1 MKNLARYVLSITL
14 SVILVFSAMPSL
26 AVHADDNQALAGAG
40 KHPISKTPEGW
51 QDLREILAFLLSGS
65 FDNNEEKAKAEYE
78 KLTRLD
84 GDILL
89 GTDTQHKEIKAV
101 NINDTM
107 NFTGTLKVDVIKKAV
122 GMITPGVGAYAKLDG
137 VSSQFVAE
145 FVIPDGMIYSK
156 KLTKDNVKLKN
167 AKDIFEVTDVKVE
180 GQKVTV
186 TMDFVD
192 PMLKKANKENK
203 PYIVRD
209 LNNALNK
216 VSGQLEVTIPGV
228 KFDKTKVKPGDVLTV
243 KGTLS
248 GNYKMQN
255 LVTAHYDPRMRTLRN
270 EYLKDPSKVEKF
282 KNTMPTEYQDYQTQ
296 VTKLGQAVEDIQKL
310 ADEVKALRDEFNK
323 FVADNREVIERYL
336 NNDPYD
342 KTLYENYSDDK
353 NFEFPT
359 GEPFKMMTDRLYN
372 RTYQHDGHS
381 DMDYGN
387 KAANRPAKA
396 YSLYGE
402 INLLRNNIAKVPKLY
417 KYWSRNISDE
427 QKAKDKPVIDK
438 LEEMLNRAR
447 EFGDNEKGRLH
458 ELASQEFE
466 ARNAIVDMYI
476 DSFALQ
482 ELLTNPQYGGIRYDN
497 VGASEYPKLFM
508 GWDAVQS
515 EAGRD
520 SVLEN
525 DTNADKTA
533 IQLTVKV
540 TDEKT
545 KIPGKITKKKSPTTG
560 DETNLALYAASILV
574 ALGAVVALTFVRK
587 RKVR

>member
-296 VTKLGQAVEDIQKL
+296 VTKLGQAVEYIQKL

-323 FVADNREVIERYL
+323 FVADNKTVIDRYL

-417 KYWSRNISDE
+417 NHWSRNISDE

-458 ELASQEFE
+458 ELASREFE
-466 ARNAIVDMYI
+466 ARNAIVNMYI

-525 DTNADKTA
+525 DANADKTA

-560 DETNLALYAASILV
+560 DETNLALYAVGILV
-574 ALGAVVALTFVRK
+574 ALGGVIALTFVRK

>member
-14 SVILVFSAMPSL
+14 SVILVFSAIPSVV
-26 AVHADDNQALAGAG
+26 VHADNNQALQGAG

-51 QDLREILAFLLSGS
+51 YDLREVLLMFLENS
-65 FDNNEEKAKAEYE
+65 FKNKEEVKAEYE

-89 GTDTQHKEIKAV
+89 GTDTQQKEIKSV

-122 GMITPGVGAYAKLDG
+122 GMITPGVGAYAKLEG
-137 VSSQFVAE
+137 VSSRFVAE

-156 KLTKDNVKLKN
+156 ILTKDNVKLKN

-186 TMDFVD
+186 MMEFVD
-192 PMLKKANKENK
+192 PALKKANKENK

-216 VSGQLEVTIPGV
+216 VGGQLEITIPGI
-228 KFDKTKVKPGDVLTV
+228 KFDKTKVKAGDVLTV
-243 KGTLS
+243 KGALS
-248 GNYKMQN
+248 GNYKMKR
-255 LVTAHYDPRMRTLRN
+255 LVTAHYDPRMKTLRN

-282 KNTMPTEYQDYQTQ
+282 KDVMPAEYQEYQNQ
-296 VTKLGQAVEDIQKL
+296 VKNLTKAVGDIQKL

-323 FVADNREVIERYL
+323 FVADNREVIDRYL

-342 KTLYENYSDDK
+342 KTLYENYSDEK
-353 NFEFPT
+353 NFKFPT
-359 GEPFKMMTDRLYN
+359 DEPFKMMTERLYN
-372 RTYQHDGHS
+372 RYYQHDGHS

-402 INLLRNNIAKVPKLY
+402 INLLGNNIAKVPKLY

-427 QKAKDKPVIDK
+427 QKTKDKPVIDK
-438 LEEMLNRAR
+438 LEEMSKRAS
-447 EFGDNEKGRLH
+447 EFGTTDKGRLY
-458 ELASQEFE
+458 ELGSREFE
-466 ARNAIVDMYI
+466 TRDAIVDIYI
-476 DSFALQ
+476 DGFALQ
-482 ELLTNPQYGGIRYDN
+482 ELLTNPQYGGIKYEN
-497 VGASEYPKLFM
+497 ASDYSKIFI

-525 DTNADKTA
+525 DANADKKA

-540 TDEKT
+540 TEDKT
-545 KIPGKITKKKSPTTG
+545 KTPGKITNKKSPRTG
-560 DETNLALYAASILV
+560 DETNLTLYAAGILV
-574 ALGAVVALTFVRK
+574 ALGGAIALTSIKRRK
-587 RKVR
+587 TR

>member
-216 VSGQLEVTIPGV
+216 VNGQLEVTIPGV

-282 KNTMPTEYQDYQTQ
+282 KNIMPAEYQDYQTQ

-323 FVADNREVIERYL
+323 FVADNKTVIDRYL

-381 DMDYGN
+381 DIDYGN

-417 KYWSRNISDE
+417 NHWSRNISDE

-438 LEEMLNRAR
+438 LEEML
-447 EFGDNEKGRLH
+447 EKSSTFGDNEKGRLH
-458 ELASQEFE
+458 ELASREFE
-466 ARNAIVDMYI
+466 ARDAIVDMYI

-482 ELLTNPQYGGIRYDN
+482 ELMTNPQYGGIKYDN
-497 VGASEYPKLFM
+497 VGASEYPKMFI

-525 DTNADKTA
+525 DANADKKA

-540 TDEKT
+540 TEDKT
-545 KIPGKITKKKSPTTG
+545 KAPGKVTKKKSPVTG
-560 DETNLALYAASILV
+560 DGTNITLYALGILI
-574 ALGAVVALTFVRK
+574 ALGSIVVLTVIRK

>member
-323 FVADNREVIERYL
+323 FVADNKTVIDRYL

-417 KYWSRNISDE
+417 NHWSRNISDE

-458 ELASQEFE
+458 ELASREFE

>member
-14 SVILVFSAMPSL
+14 SVILVFSAIPSVV
-26 AVHADDNQALAGAG
+26 VHADDNQALQGAG

-51 QDLREILAFLLSGS
+51 YDLREVLLMFLENS
-65 FDNNEEKAKAEYE
+65 FKNKEAVKAEYE

-89 GTDTQHKEIKAV
+89 GTDTQHKEIKSV

-122 GMITPGVGAYAKLDG
+122 GMITPGVGAYAKLEG
-137 VSSQFVAE
+137 VSSRFVAE

-156 KLTKDNVKLKN
+156 ILTKDNVKLKN

-186 TMDFVD
+186 MMEFVD
-192 PMLKKANKENK
+192 PALKKANKENK

-216 VSGQLEVTIPGV
+216 VGGQLEITIPGI
-228 KFDKTKVKPGDVLTV
+228 KFDKTKVKAGDVLTV
-243 KGTLS
+243 KGVLS
-248 GNYKMQN
+248 GNYKMER
-255 LVTAHYDPRMRTLRN
+255 LVTAHYDPKMKTLRN

-282 KNTMPTEYQDYQTQ
+282 KNVMPAEYQEYQNQ
-296 VTKLGQAVEDIQKL
+296 VKNLTKAVGDIQKL

-323 FVADNREVIERYL
+323 FVADNREVIDRYL
-336 NNDPYD
+336 NNDPYN
-342 KTLYENYSDDK
+342 KTLYENYSDEK
-353 NFEFPT
+353 NFKFPT
-359 GEPFKMMTDRLYN
+359 DEPFKMMTERLYN
-372 RTYQHDGHS
+372 RYYQHDGHS

-402 INLLRNNIAKVPKLY
+402 INLLGNNIAKVPKLY

-427 QKAKDKPVIDK
+427 QKAQDKPVIDK
-438 LEEMLNRAR
+438 LEEMSKRATA
-447 EFGDNEKGRLH
+447 FGNDEEGRLY
-458 ELASQEFE
+458 ELGSREFE
-466 ARNAIVDMYI
+466 ARDAIVDIYI
-476 DSFALQ
+476 DGFALQ
-482 ELLTNPQYGGIRYDN
+482 ELLTNPQYGGIKYEN
-497 VGASEYPKLFM
+497 ASDYSRIFI

-525 DTNADKTA
+525 DANADKKA

-540 TDEKT
+540 TEDKT
-545 KIPGKITKKKSPTTG
+545 KTPGKITNKKAPRTG
-560 DETNLALYAASILV
+560 DETNLTLYAAGILV
-574 ALGAVVALTFVRK
+574 ALGGTIALTSIKRRK
-587 RKVR
+587 TR

>member
-1 MKNLARYVLSITL
+1 MKNLTRYVLSIAL
-14 SVILVFSAMPSL
+14 SAILVLSAIPS
-26 AVHADDNQALAGAG
+26 AAVVHADDNQALPGAG
-40 KHPISKTPEGW
+40 KHAVSKTPEGW
-51 QDLREILAFLLSGS
+51 YDLREVLAVLLSGS
-65 FDNNEEKAKAEYE
+65 FDSEEKAKEEYE

-107 NFTGTLKVDVIKKAV
+107 NFTGTLRVDVIKKAV
-122 GMITPGVGAYAKLDG
+122 VMITPGVGAFAKLDG

-156 KLTKDNVKLKN
+156 KLTKANVKLKN
-167 AKDIFEVTDVKVE
+167 AKDIFEVTDVKVD

-192 PMLKKANKENK
+192 PALKKAHKENK
-203 PYIVRD
+203 PYIARD

-216 VSGQLEVTIPGV
+216 VGSHLEVTIPGV

-243 KGTLS
+243 KGALS
-248 GNYKMQN
+248 GNYKMGK
-255 LVTAHYDPRMRTLRN
+255 LVTAHYDPRMKTLRD
-270 EYLKDPSKVEKF
+270 EYLKTPSKVEKF
-282 KNTMPTEYQDYQTQ
+282 KNIMPAEYQDYQTQ

-323 FVADNREVIERYL
+323 FVADNREVIDRYL
-336 NNDPYD
+336 NNDPHD

-381 DMDYGN
+381 DIDYGN

-417 KYWSRNISDE
+417 NHWSRNISDE

-438 LEEMLNRAR
+438 LEEIL
-447 EFGDNEKGRLH
+447 EKSSTFGDNEKGRLH
-458 ELASQEFE
+458 ELASREFE
-466 ARNAIVDMYI
+466 ARDAIVDMYI

-497 VGASEYPKLFM
+497 VGASEYSKMFI

-525 DTNADKTA
+525 DANADKRA

-540 TDEKT
+540 TEDKT
-545 KIPGKITKKKSPTTG
+545 KAPGKVTKKKSPVTG
-560 DETNLALYAASILV
+560 DGTNITLYTLGILI
-574 ALGAVVALTFVRK
+574 ALGSIVVLTVIRK

>member
-14 SVILVFSAMPSL
+14 SVILVFSAIPSVV
-26 AVHADDNQALAGAG
+26 VHADDNQALQGAG

-51 QDLREILAFLLSGS
+51 YDLREVLLMFLENS
-65 FDNNEEKAKAEYE
+65 FKNKEEVKAEYE

-89 GTDTQHKEIKAV
+89 GADTQHKEIKSV

-122 GMITPGVGAYAKLDG
+122 GMITPGVGAYAKLEG
-137 VSSQFVAE
+137 VSSRFVAE

-156 KLTKDNVKLKN
+156 ILTKDNVKLKN

-186 TMDFVD
+186 MMEFVD
-192 PMLKKANKENK
+192 PALKKANKENK

-216 VSGQLEVTIPGV
+216 VGGQLEITIPGI
-228 KFDKTKVKPGDVLTV
+228 KFDKTKVKAGDVLTV
-243 KGTLS
+243 KGVLS
-248 GNYKMQN
+248 GNYKMKR
-255 LVTAHYDPRMRTLRN
+255 LVTAHYDPRMKTLRN

-282 KNTMPTEYQDYQTQ
+282 KDVMPAEYQEYQNQ
-296 VTKLGQAVEDIQKL
+296 VKNLTKAVGDIQKL

-323 FVADNREVIERYL
+323 FVADNREVIDRYL

-342 KTLYENYSDDK
+342 KTLYENYSDEK
-353 NFEFPT
+353 NFKFPT
-359 GEPFKMMTDRLYN
+359 DEPFKMMTERLYN
-372 RTYQHDGHS
+372 RYYQHDGHS

-402 INLLRNNIAKVPKLY
+402 INLLGNNIAKVPKLY

-427 QKAKDKPVIDK
+427 QKTKDKPVIDK
-438 LEEMLNRAR
+438 LEEMSKRAS
-447 EFGDNEKGRLH
+447 EFGTTDKGRLY
-458 ELASQEFE
+458 ELGSREFE
-466 ARNAIVDMYI
+466 TRDAIVDIYI
-476 DSFALQ
+476 DGFALQ
-482 ELLTNPQYGGIRYDN
+482 ELLTNPQYGGIKYEN
-497 VGASEYPKLFM
+497 ASDYSKIFI

-525 DTNADKTA
+525 DANADKKA

-540 TDEKT
+540 TEDKT
-545 KIPGKITKKKSPTTG
+545 KTPGKITNKKSPRTG
-560 DETNLALYAASILV
+560 DETNLTLYAAGILV
-574 ALGAVVALTFVRK
+574 ALGGAIALTSIKRRK
-587 RKVR
+587 TR

>member
-14 SVILVFSAMPSL
+14 SVILIFSAMPSL

-323 FVADNREVIERYL
+323 FVADNKAVIDRYL

-381 DMDYGN
+381 DIDYGN

-417 KYWSRNISDE
+417 NHWSRNISDE

-458 ELASQEFE
+458 ELASREFE
-466 ARNAIVDMYI
+466 ARNAIVNMYI

-525 DTNADKTA
+525 DANADKTA

-560 DETNLALYAASILV
+560 DETNLALYAVGILV
-574 ALGAVVALTFVRK
+574 ALGGVIALTFVRK

>member
-1 MKNLARYVLSITL
+1 M
-14 SVILVFSAMPSL
+14 
-26 AVHADDNQALAGAG
+26 D
-40 KHPISKTPEGW
+40 
-51 QDLREILAFLLSGS
+51 
-65 FDNNEEKAKAEYE
+65 
-78 KLTRLD
+78 
-84 GDILL
+84 
-89 GTDTQHKEIKAV
+89 
-101 NINDTM
+101 
-107 NFTGTLKVDVIKKAV
+107 
-122 GMITPGVGAYAKLDG
+122 
-137 VSSQFVAE
+137 
-145 FVIPDGMIYSK
+145 
-156 KLTKDNVKLKN
+156 
-167 AKDIFEVTDVKVE
+167 

-186 TMDFVD
+186 TMDFVA
-192 PMLKKANKENK
+192 PALTKAHKENK
-203 PYIVRD
+203 PYIARD

-228 KFDKTKVKPGDVLTV
+228 KFDKTKVKAGDVLTV
-243 KGTLS
+243 KGALS
-248 GNYKMQN
+248 GNYKMGK
-255 LVTAHYDPRMRTLRN
+255 LVTAHYDPRMKTLRD
-270 EYLKDPSKVEKF
+270 EYLKTPSKVEKF
-282 KNTMPTEYQDYQTQ
+282 KNIMPAEYQDYQTQ

-323 FVADNREVIERYL
+323 FVADNKAVIDRYL

-381 DMDYGN
+381 DIDYGN

-417 KYWSRNISDE
+417 NHWSRNISDE

-438 LEEMLNRAR
+438 LEEML
-447 EFGDNEKGRLH
+447 EKSSTFGDNEKGRLH
-458 ELASQEFE
+458 ELVSREFE
-466 ARNAIVDMYI
+466 ARDAIVDMYI

-497 VGASEYPKLFM
+497 VGASEYSKMFI

-525 DTNADKTA
+525 DANADKRA

-540 TDEKT
+540 TEDKT
-545 KIPGKITKKKSPTTG
+545 KAPGKVTKKKSPVTG
-560 DETNLALYAASILV
+560 DGTNITLYTLGILI
-574 ALGAVVALTFVRK
+574 ALGSIVVLTVIRK

>member
-1 MKNLARYVLSITL
+1 M
-14 SVILVFSAMPSL
+14 
-26 AVHADDNQALAGAG
+26 
-40 KHPISKTPEGW
+40 SKTPEGW
-51 QDLREILAFLLSGS
+51 YDLREVLAVLLSGS
-65 FDNNEEKAKAEYE
+65 FNSEEKAKEEYE

-107 NFTGTLKVDVIKKAV
+107 NFTGTLRVDVIKKAV
-122 GMITPGVGAYAKLDG
+122 GMITPGVGAFAKLDG

-156 KLTKDNVKLKN
+156 KLTKANVKLKN
-167 AKDIFEVTDVKVE
+167 AKDIFEVTDVKVD

-192 PMLKKANKENK
+192 PALKKAHKENK
-203 PYIVRD
+203 PYIARD

-216 VSGQLEVTIPGV
+216 VGSHLEVTIPGV
-228 KFDKTKVKPGDVLTV
+228 KFDKTKVKAGDVLTV
-243 KGTLS
+243 KGALS
-248 GNYKMQN
+248 GNYKMGK
-255 LVTAHYDPRMRTLRN
+255 LVTAHYDPRMKTLRD
-270 EYLKDPSKVEKF
+270 EYLKTPSKVEKF
-282 KNTMPTEYQDYQTQ
+282 KNIMPAEYQDYQTQ

-323 FVADNREVIERYL
+323 FVADNKAVIDRYL

-359 GEPFKMMTDRLYN
+359 GEPFKMMTERLYN

-381 DMDYGN
+381 DIDYGN

-417 KYWSRNISDE
+417 NHWSRNISDE

-438 LEEMLNRAR
+438 LEEML
-447 EFGDNEKGRLH
+447 EKSSTFGDNEKGRLH
-458 ELASQEFE
+458 ELASREFE
-466 ARNAIVDMYI
+466 ARDAIVDMYI

-497 VGASEYPKLFM
+497 VGASEYSKMFI

-525 DTNADKTA
+525 DANADKRA

-540 TDEKT
+540 TEDKT
-545 KIPGKITKKKSPTTG
+545 KAPGKVTKKKSPVTG
-560 DETNLALYAASILV
+560 DGTNITLYTLGILI
-574 ALGAVVALTFVRK
+574 ALGSIVVLTVIRK

>member
-228 KFDKTKVKPGDVLTV
+228 KFDKTKVKPGEVLTV

-323 FVADNREVIERYL
+323 FVADNKTVIDRYL

-417 KYWSRNISDE
+417 NHWSRNISDE

-458 ELASQEFE
+458 ELASREFE

>member
-14 SVILVFSAMPSL
+14 SVILVFSAIPSVV
-26 AVHADDNQALAGAG
+26 VHADDNQALQGAG

-51 QDLREILAFLLSGS
+51 YDLREVLLMFLENS
-65 FDNNEEKAKAEYE
+65 FKNKEEVKAEYE

-89 GTDTQHKEIKAV
+89 GTDTQHKEIKSV

-107 NFTGTLKVDVIKKAV
+107 SFTGTLKVDVIKKAV
-122 GMITPGVGAYAKLDG
+122 GMITPGVGAYANLEG
-137 VSSQFVAE
+137 VSSRFVAE

-156 KLTKDNVKLKN
+156 ILTKDNVKLKN

-186 TMDFVD
+186 MMEFVD
-192 PMLKKANKENK
+192 PALKKANKENK

-216 VSGQLEVTIPGV
+216 VGSRLEITIPGV
-228 KFDKTKVKPGDVLTV
+228 KFDKTKVKAGDVLTV
-243 KGTLS
+243 KGALS
-248 GNYKMQN
+248 GNYKMKR
-255 LVTAHYDPRMRTLRN
+255 LVTAHYDPRMKTLRN

-282 KNTMPTEYQDYQTQ
+282 KNVMPAEYQEYQNQ
-296 VTKLGQAVEDIQKL
+296 VKNLTKAVGDIQKL

-323 FVADNREVIERYL
+323 FVADNREVIDRYL

-342 KTLYENYSDDK
+342 KTLYENYSDEK
-353 NFEFPT
+353 NFKFPT
-359 GEPFKMMTDRLYN
+359 DEPFKMMTERLYN
-372 RTYQHDGHS
+372 RYYQHDGHS

-402 INLLRNNIAKVPKLY
+402 INLLGNSITKVPKLY

-438 LEEMLNRAR
+438 LEEMSKRAS
-447 EFGDNEKGRLH
+447 EFGTTDKGRLY
-458 ELASQEFE
+458 ELGSREFE
-466 ARNAIVDMYI
+466 ARDTIVDIYI
-476 DSFALQ
+476 DGFALQ
-482 ELLTNPQYGGIRYDN
+482 ELLTNPQYGGIKYEN
-497 VGASEYPKLFM
+497 ASDYSRIFI

-525 DTNADKTA
+525 DANADKKA

-540 TDEKT
+540 TEDKT
-545 KIPGKITKKKSPTTG
+545 KTPGKITNKKAPRTG
-560 DETNLALYAASILV
+560 DETNLTLYAAGILV
-574 ALGAVVALTFVRK
+574 ALGGTIALTSIKRRK
-587 RKVR
+587 TR

>member
-216 VSGQLEVTIPGV
+216 VNGQLEVTIPGI

-255 LVTAHYDPRMRTLRN
+255 LITAHYDPRMRTLRN

-323 FVADNREVIERYL
+323 FVADNKTVIDRYL

-402 INLLRNNIAKVPKLY
+402 INLLSNNIAKVPKLY
-417 KYWSRNISDE
+417 NHWSRNISDE

-458 ELASQEFE
+458 ELASREFE
-466 ARNAIVDMYI
+466 ARDAIVDMYI

-497 VGASEYPKLFM
+497 VGASEYPKMFI

-525 DTNADKTA
+525 DANADKTA

-560 DETNLALYAASILV
+560 DETNIILYTVGILV

-587 RKVR
+587 RKER

>member
-1 MKNLARYVLSITL
+1 MKNLTRYVLSIAL
-14 SVILVFSAMPSL
+14 SAILVLSAIPS
-26 AVHADDNQALAGAG
+26 AAVVHADDNQALPGAS
-40 KHPISKTPEGW
+40 KHAVSKTPEGW
-51 QDLREILAFLLSGS
+51 YDLREVLAVLLSGS
-65 FDNNEEKAKAEYE
+65 FDSEEKAKEEYE

-107 NFTGTLKVDVIKKAV
+107 NFTGTLRVDVIKKAV
-122 GMITPGVGAYAKLDG
+122 GMITPGVGAFAKLDG

-156 KLTKDNVKLKN
+156 KLTKANVKLKN
-167 AKDIFEVTDVKVE
+167 AKDIFEVTDVKVD

-192 PMLKKANKENK
+192 PALKKAHKENK
-203 PYIVRD
+203 PYIARD

-216 VSGQLEVTIPGV
+216 VGSHLEVTIPGV
-228 KFDKTKVKPGDVLTV
+228 KFDKTKVKAGDVLTV
-243 KGTLS
+243 KGALS
-248 GNYKMQN
+248 GNYKMGK
-255 LVTAHYDPRMRTLRN
+255 LVTAHYDPRMKTLRD
-270 EYLKDPSKVEKF
+270 EYLKTPSKVEKF
-282 KNTMPTEYQDYQTQ
+282 KNIMPAEYQDYQTQ

-323 FVADNREVIERYL
+323 FVADNKAVIDRYL

-359 GEPFKMMTDRLYN
+359 GEPFKMMTERLYN

-381 DMDYGN
+381 DIDYGN

-417 KYWSRNISDE
+417 NHWSRNISDE

-438 LEEMLNRAR
+438 LEEML
-447 EFGDNEKGRLH
+447 EKSSTFGDNEKGRLH
-458 ELASQEFE
+458 ELASREFE
-466 ARNAIVDMYI
+466 ARDAIVDMYI

-497 VGASEYPKLFM
+497 VGASEYSKMFI

-525 DTNADKTA
+525 DANADKRA

-540 TDEKT
+540 TEDKT
-545 KIPGKITKKKSPTTG
+545 KAPGKVTKKKSPVTG
-560 DETNLALYAASILV
+560 DGTNITLYTLGILI
-574 ALGAVVALTFVRK
+574 ALGSIVVLTVIRK

>member
-216 VSGQLEVTIPGV
+216 VNGQLEVTIPGV

-323 FVADNREVIERYL
+323 FVADNKTVIDRYL

-359 GEPFKMMTDRLYN
+359 SEPFKMMTDRLYN

-402 INLLRNNIAKVPKLY
+402 INLLSNNIAKVPKLY
-417 KYWSRNISDE
+417 NHWSRNISDE

-458 ELASQEFE
+458 ELASREFE
-466 ARNAIVDMYI
+466 ARDAIVDMYI

-525 DTNADKTA
+525 DANADKTA

-560 DETNLALYAASILV
+560 DKTNLILYTLSILV

>member
-1 MKNLARYVLSITL
+1 
-14 SVILVFSAMPSL
+14 
-26 AVHADDNQALAGAG
+26 
-40 KHPISKTPEGW
+40 
-51 QDLREILAFLLSGS
+51 
-65 FDNNEEKAKAEYE
+65 
-78 KLTRLD
+78 
-84 GDILL
+84 
-89 GTDTQHKEIKAV
+89 
-101 NINDTM
+101 M
-107 NFTGTLKVDVIKKAV
+107 NFTGTLRVDVIKKAV
-122 GMITPGVGAYAKLDG
+122 GMITPGVGAFAKLDG

-145 FVIPDGMIYSK
+145 FVIPDGMIYGK
-156 KLTKDNVKLKN
+156 KLTKANVKLKN
-167 AKDIFEVTDVKVE
+167 AKDIFEVTDVKVD

-192 PMLKKANKENK
+192 PALKKAHKENK
-203 PYIVRD
+203 PYIARD

-243 KGTLS
+243 KGALS
-248 GNYKMQN
+248 GNYKMGK

-282 KNTMPTEYQDYQTQ
+282 KNIMPAEYQDYQTQ

-323 FVADNREVIERYL
+323 FVADNREVIDRYL
-336 NNDPYD
+336 NNDPHD

-381 DMDYGN
+381 DIDYGN

-417 KYWSRNISDE
+417 NHWSRNISDE

-438 LEEMLNRAR
+438 LEEML
-447 EFGDNEKGRLH
+447 EKSSTFGDNEKGRLH
-458 ELASQEFE
+458 ELASREFK
-466 ARNAIVDMYI
+466 ARDAIVDMYI

-482 ELLTNPQYGGIRYDN
+482 ELMTNPQYGGIKYDN
-497 VGASEYPKLFM
+497 VGASEYPKMFI

-525 DTNADKTA
+525 DANADKKA

-540 TDEKT
+540 TEDKT
-545 KIPGKITKKKSPTTG
+545 KAPGKVTKKKSPVTG
-560 DETNLALYAASILV
+560 DGTNITLYALGILI
-574 ALGAVVALTFVRK
+574 ALGSIVVLTVIRK

>member
-14 SVILVFSAMPSL
+14 SVILVFSAIPSVV
-26 AVHADDNQALAGAG
+26 VHADNNQALQGAG

-51 QDLREILAFLLSGS
+51 YDLREVLLMFLENS
-65 FDNNEEKAKAEYE
+65 FKNKEEVKAEYE

-89 GTDTQHKEIKAV
+89 GTDTQHKEIKSV

-122 GMITPGVGAYAKLDG
+122 GMITPGVGAYAKLEG
-137 VSSQFVAE
+137 VSSRFVAE

-156 KLTKDNVKLKN
+156 ILTKDNVKLKN

-186 TMDFVD
+186 MMEFVD
-192 PMLKKANKENK
+192 PALKKANKENK

-216 VSGQLEVTIPGV
+216 VGGQLEITIPGI
-228 KFDKTKVKPGDVLTV
+228 KFDKTKVKAGDVLTV
-243 KGTLS
+243 KGVLS
-248 GNYKMQN
+248 GNYKMER
-255 LVTAHYDPRMRTLRN
+255 LVTAHYDPRMKTLRN

-282 KNTMPTEYQDYQTQ
+282 KNVMPAEYQEYQNQ
-296 VTKLGQAVEDIQKL
+296 VKNLTKAVGDIQKL

-323 FVADNREVIERYL
+323 FIADNREVIDRYL

-342 KTLYENYSDDK
+342 KTLYENYSDEK
-353 NFEFPT
+353 NFKFPT
-359 GEPFKMMTDRLYN
+359 DEPFKMMTERLYN
-372 RTYQHDGHS
+372 RYYQHDGHS

-402 INLLRNNIAKVPKLY
+402 INLLGNSIAKVPKLY

-438 LEEMLNRAR
+438 LEEMSKRAS
-447 EFGDNEKGRLH
+447 EFGTTDKGRLY
-458 ELASQEFE
+458 ELGSREFE
-466 ARNAIVDMYI
+466 ARDAIVDIYI
-476 DSFALQ
+476 DGFALQ
-482 ELLTNPQYGGIRYDN
+482 ELLTNPQYGGIKYEN
-497 VGASEYPKLFM
+497 ASDYSKIFI

-525 DTNADKTA
+525 DTNADKKA

-540 TDEKT
+540 TDNKT
-545 KIPGKITKKKSPTTG
+545 KNPSKITGKKSPRTG
-560 DETNLALYAASILV
+560 DETNLTLYAVGILV
-574 ALGAVVALTFVRK
+574 ALGGAIALTSIKRRK
-587 RKVR
+587 TR

>member
-243 KGTLS
+243 KGALS
-248 GNYKMQN
+248 GNYKMGK

-296 VTKLGQAVEDIQKL
+296 VTKLGQAVEYIQKL

-323 FVADNREVIERYL
+323 FVADNKTVIDRYL

-417 KYWSRNISDE
+417 NHWSRNISDE

-458 ELASQEFE
+458 ELASREFE
-466 ARNAIVDMYI
+466 ARNAIVNMYI

-525 DTNADKTA
+525 DANADKTA

-560 DETNLALYAASILV
+560 DETNLALYAVGILV
-574 ALGAVVALTFVRK
+574 ALGGVIALTFVRK